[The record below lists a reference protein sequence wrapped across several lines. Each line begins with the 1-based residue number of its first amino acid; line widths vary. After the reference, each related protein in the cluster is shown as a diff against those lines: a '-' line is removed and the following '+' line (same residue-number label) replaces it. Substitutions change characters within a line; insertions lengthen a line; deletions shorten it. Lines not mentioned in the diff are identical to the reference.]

1 MAVKKAL
8 VLSCLLGASFLA
20 QAAPA
25 SFVVQDIQ
33 VDGLQRVTLGAAL
46 LNLPIRVGDT
56 VDSVTLASAIK
67 KLYSSGNFEDVK
79 VYRDGQV
86 LQVMVKERPTISSI
100 EFAGNKDIKEEQL
113 TQSLESSG
121 IRVGDPLDR
130 TVLTSLEK
138 GLEDFYYGVGKYS
151 AKVKAIVTPLPRNR
165 VDLKFSFVEGDSAK
179 IEQINI
185 VGNSVFPE
193 AKLIAQLSLRDE
205 VPWWNFTA
213 DQRYQKQ
220 KLAGDIETLRSYYM
234 DRGYIRFSQES
245 TQVSMTPDKKGVY
258 VTLNIKEG
266 DQYKVSGVQL
276 KGNLIDRGSELNALI
291 PIVAGST
298 YSASQVTHTEEV
310 LAKFLGRYGYAYPK
324 VVTFPQVND
333 QTKEVELIVNVEP
346 GPRVYVRNI
355 NFSGNATTEDQ
366 VLRREMRQMEGTW
379 LSSDN
384 IEQSKGRLNRL
395 GFFESVEVDTKRVPG
410 NDDLVDLDF
419 KVKEQPAG
427 SINAGIGYGTES
439 GISLQA
445 GVAQDNFMGTGK
457 RVSVNASTNDYSK
470 SVDLSYTDPYFT
482 VDGVS
487 LGGRVY
493 YNQFRAD
500 DADIV
505 DYENE
510 TIGFRLSSGFPVNE
524 FNRLDFSVG
533 IENSRLTQPRF
544 NQDKFNQCMNDYGG
558 NLEDAKEYCFDVWED
573 NQQSVQTEA
582 FWNEYAPGQDE
593 VKFTTVDL
601 TAGWTRST
609 LNKGMFPTAGSRQR
623 VNAKVTIPGMDLQ
636 YYKLSAED
644 AHYLPLDA
652 DHNWVVIGKGR
663 VSYGNGYG
671 DSSILPFF
679 ENYYA
684 GGFDT
689 VRGFK
694 SNSIGPKAIYAG
706 YKPPVCT
713 ETNGNREC
721 AALVPTGDY
730 KGSDTSVGGNALAV
744 ASFELVFPTPFVSE
758 TYRPQIRSTLFVDAG
773 SVWSTDF
780 ANSDYPCA
788 PGSDCNYV
796 SQDYSDP
803 ANVRISA
810 GVSLQWLSPM
820 GPLVFALAKPLKQY
834 EGDRTEVFSFNI
846 GRTF

>member
-544 NQDKFNQCMNDYGG
+544 NQDKFNQCVEDYGG
-558 NLEDAKEYCFDVWED
+558 SKDDPQNAQDARDYCFDVWED

-623 VNAKVTIPGMDLQ
+623 INAKVTIPGMDLQ
-636 YYKLSAED
+636 YYKLSVED

-694 SNSIGPKAIYAG
+694 SNSIGPKAIYKKYYRPG
-706 YKPPVCT
+706 EKDS
-713 ETNGNREC
+713 NGNSLCSE
-721 AALVPTGDY
+721 TGGPCDSNGY
-730 KGSDTSVGGNALAV
+730 YGSDTS
-744 ASFELVFPTPFVSE
+744 
-758 TYRPQIRSTLFVDAG
+758 
-773 SVWSTDF
+773 
-780 ANSDYPCA
+780 
-788 PGSDCNYV
+788 
-796 SQDYSDP
+796 
-803 ANVRISA
+803 
-810 GVSLQWLSPM
+810 
-820 GPLVFALAKPLKQY
+820 
-834 EGDRTEVFSFNI
+834 
-846 GRTF
+846 

>member
-33 VDGLQRVTLGAAL
+33 VEGLQRVTLGAAL

-56 VDSVTLASAIK
+56 VDSVALASAIK
-67 KLYSSGNFEDVK
+67 KLYASGNFEDVK

-165 VDLKFSFVEGDSAK
+165 VDLKFTFVEGEAAK
-179 IEQINI
+179 IQQINI

-193 AKLIAQLSLRDE
+193 EKLIAQLSLRDE

-234 DRGYIRFSQES
+234 DRGYIRFQQES

-276 KGNLIDRGSELNALI
+276 KGDLIDRGGEMKELI
-291 PIVAGST
+291 PIAAGST

-310 LAKFLGRYGYAYPK
+310 LSKFLGRYGYAYPK

-333 QTKEVELIVNVEP
+333 KTKEVELIVNVEP

-384 IEQSKGRLNRL
+384 IEQSKSRLNRL
-395 GFFESVEVDTKRVPG
+395 GYFESVEVDTKRVPG

-439 GISLQA
+439 GLSLQA
-445 GVAQDNFMGTGK
+445 GISQDNFMGTGK
-457 RVSVNASTNDYSK
+457 KVSINASTNDYSK
-470 SVDLSYTDPYFT
+470 NVDLSYNDPYFT

-524 FNRLDFSVG
+524 FNRLDFSTG
-533 IENSRLTQPRF
+533 IESSKLSRPTF
-544 NQDKFNQCMNDYGG
+544 NEAKFKECIGSDGVDENNNCYNQWND
-558 NLEDAKEYCFDVWED
+558 NR
-573 NQQSVQTEA
+573 QSVQMDQ
-582 FWNEYAPGQDE
+582 FWDLYAKGEDSVE
-593 VKFTTVDL
+593 FVTVDL

-609 LNKGMFPTAGSRQR
+609 LNKGMFPTAGERQR
-623 VNAKVTIPGMDLQ
+623 VNAKVTVPGMELQ

-644 AHYLPLDA
+644 AHYFPLDV
-652 DHNWVVIGKGR
+652 DHSWVMIGKGR

-671 DSSILPFF
+671 DDSMLPFF

-694 SNSIGPKAIYAG
+694 SNTIGPKAIYATYNPLG
-706 YKPPVCT
+706 KNGCT
-713 ETNGNREC
+713 GNQPC
-721 AALVPTGDY
+721 KTGNY
-730 KGSDTSVGGNALAV
+730 EGSDTSVGGNALAV
-744 ASFELVFPTPFVSE
+744 ASLELVFPTPFVSE
-758 TYRPQIRSTLFVDAG
+758 TYRPQIRTTAFIDAG
-773 SVWSTDF
+773 TVWSTDF
-780 ANSDYPCA
+780 ANSAYTCDPSGNANC
-788 PGSDCNYV
+788 SYV
-796 SQDYSDP
+796 SQDYSSP
-803 ANVRISA
+803 GNIRVSA

-820 GPLVFALAKPLKQY
+820 GPLVFALAKPIKQY
-834 EGDRTEVFSFNI
+834 EGDRTEFFSFNI

>member
-1 MAVKKAL
+1 MAVKNAL

-56 VDSVTLASAIK
+56 VDSVALASAIK
-67 KLYSSGNFEDVK
+67 KLYASGNFEDVK
-79 VYRDGQV
+79 VYRDGQM

-100 EFAGNKDIKEEQL
+100 EFVGNKDIKEEQL
-113 TQSLESSG
+113 TQSLESTG

-151 AKVKAIVTPLPRNR
+151 AKVKAVITPLPRNR
-165 VDLKFSFVEGDSAK
+165 VDLKFTFVEGDAAK
-179 IEQINI
+179 IQQINI

-193 AKLIAQLSLRDE
+193 DRLVAQLSLRDE

-234 DRGYIRFSQES
+234 DRGYIRFQQES

-258 VTLNIKEG
+258 ITLNIKEG

-276 KGNLIDRGSELNALI
+276 KGALNERAGEMRGLI
-291 PIVAGST
+291 PITAGNI

-310 LAKFLGRYGYAYPK
+310 LSKYLGRYGYAYPK
-324 VVTFPQVND
+324 VVTFPQIND
-333 QTKEVELIVNVEP
+333 QTKEVELIINVEP

-355 NFSGNATTEDQ
+355 NFAGNVSTEDQ

-379 LSSDN
+379 LSSEK
-384 IEQSKGRLNRL
+384 IEQSKARLNRL
-395 GFFESVEVDTKRVPG
+395 GYFENVEVATKRVPG

-439 GISLQA
+439 GMSLQA
-445 GVAQDNFMGTGK
+445 GISQDNFLGTGNK
-457 RVSVNASTNDYSK
+457 VALNASTNDYSK
-470 SVDLSYTDPYFT
+470 SIDLSYTDPYFT

-493 YNQFRAD
+493 YNLFRAD

-510 TIGFRLSSGFPVNE
+510 TIGFRLSTGFPVNE
-524 FNRLDFSVG
+524 FNRLDFSTG
-533 IENSRLTQPRF
+533 IESSKLSRPSF
-544 NQDKFNQCMNDYGG
+544 NPSKFNECIKDNNEEDCYDQWNDSR
-558 NLEDAKEYCFDVWED
+558 
-573 NQQSVQTEA
+573 QSVQMDQ
-582 FWNEYAPGQDE
+582 FWDTYSSDGDKLDFN
-593 VKFTTVDL
+593 TVDV

-609 LNKGMFPTAGSRQR
+609 LNKGMFPTDGDRQR
-623 VNAKVTIPGMDLQ
+623 ISAKVTVPGMELQ

-644 AHYLPLDA
+644 AHYFPLDA
-652 DHNWVVIGKGR
+652 DHNWVMIGKGR
-663 VSYGNGYG
+663 VAYGNGYG
-671 DSSILPFF
+671 NSTALPFF

-694 SNSIGPKAIYAG
+694 SNTIGPKAIYKQYRNNGAG
-706 YKPPVCT
+706 
-713 ETNGNREC
+713 EE
-721 AALVPTGDY
+721 PTATGTY
-730 KGSDTSVGGNALAV
+730 EGSDTSVGGNALAV
-744 ASFELVFPTPFVSE
+744 ASFELVFPTPFVSD
-758 TYRPQIRSTLFVDAG
+758 TYAPQIRSTFFVDAG
-773 SVWSTDF
+773 TVWSTEFNNGAYQCD
-780 ANSDYPCA
+780 A
-788 PGSDCNYV
+788 GSDCNFKNE
-796 SQDYSDP
+796 DYSDP
-803 ANVRISA
+803 ANIRMSA

-820 GPLVFALAKPLKQY
+820 GPLVFALAQPIKKY

>member
-33 VDGLQRVTLGAAL
+33 VEGLQRVTLGAAL

-56 VDSVTLASAIK
+56 VDSVALASAIK
-67 KLYSSGNFEDVK
+67 KLYASGNFEDVQ

-165 VDLKFSFVEGDSAK
+165 VDLKFTFVEGEAAK
-179 IEQINI
+179 IQQINI

-193 AKLIAQLSLRDE
+193 EKLIAQLSLRDE

-234 DRGYIRFSQES
+234 DRGYIRFQQES

-276 KGNLIDRGSELNALI
+276 KGNLIDRAGEMKGLI
-291 PIVAGST
+291 PIAAGST

-310 LAKFLGRYGYAYPK
+310 LSKFLGRYGYAYPK

-333 QTKEVELIVNVEP
+333 KTKEVELIVNVEP

-384 IEQSKGRLNRL
+384 IEQSKSRLNRL
-395 GFFESVEVDTKRVPG
+395 GYFESVEVDTKRVPG
-410 NDDLVDLDF
+410 NEDLVDLDF

-439 GISLQA
+439 GLSLQA
-445 GVAQDNFMGTGK
+445 GISQDNFMGTGK
-457 RVSVNASTNDYSK
+457 RVSINASTNDYSK
-470 SVDLSYTDPYFT
+470 SVDLSYNDPYFT

-510 TIGFRLSSGFPVNE
+510 TIGFRLSSGFPINE
-524 FNRLDFSVG
+524 FNRLDFSTG
-533 IENSRLTQPRF
+533 IESSKLSRPTF
-544 NQDKFNQCMNDYGG
+544 NESKFNECIAENTPSADNTYCYDLWND
-558 NLEDAKEYCFDVWED
+558 NR
-573 NQQSVQTEA
+573 QSVQMDQ
-582 FWNEYAPGQDE
+582 FWDLYAKGENSVDF
-593 VKFTTVDL
+593 VTVDF

-609 LNKGMFPTAGSRQR
+609 LNKGMFPTAGDRQR
-623 VNAKVTIPGMDLQ
+623 VNAKVTVPGMELQ

-644 AHYLPLDA
+644 AHYFPLDA
-652 DHNWVVIGKGR
+652 DHSWVVIGKGR

-671 DSSILPFF
+671 SDSMLPFF

-694 SNSIGPKAIYAG
+694 SNTIGPKAIYKQYQNNGSSA
-706 YKPPVCT
+706 PT
-713 ETNGNREC
+713 ETGKYE
-721 AALVPTGDY
+721 
-730 KGSDTSVGGNALAV
+730 GSDTSVGGNALAV

-758 TYRPQIRSTLFVDAG
+758 TYRPQIRTTAFVDAG
-773 SVWSTDF
+773 TVWSTDF
-780 ANSDYPCA
+780 ANGAYPCA
-788 PGSDCNYV
+788 DGADCNYL
-796 SQDYSDP
+796 SQDYSNP
-803 ANVRISA
+803 GNIRVSA

-820 GPLVFALAKPLKQY
+820 GPLVFALAKPIKKY
-834 EGDRTEVFSFNI
+834 EGDRTEFFSFNI

>member
-1 MAVKKAL
+1 MAVNKAL

-56 VDSVTLASAIK
+56 VDTVSLASAIK

-79 VYRDGQV
+79 VYRDGQI

-113 TQSLESSG
+113 TQSLDSSG

-130 TVLTSLEK
+130 TVLSSLEK

-165 VDLKFSFVEGDSAK
+165 VDLKFTFVEGQAAK
-179 IEQINI
+179 IQQINI

-193 AKLIAQLSLRDE
+193 EKLIAQLSLRDE

-234 DRGYIRFSQES
+234 DRGYIRFQQES

-266 DQYKVSGVQL
+266 ERYKVSGIQV
-276 KGNLIDRGSELNALI
+276 KGDLIDRGSEMRELI
-291 PIVAGST
+291 PIKAGTT

-310 LAKFLGRYGYAYPK
+310 LSKFLGRYGYAYPK
-324 VVTFPQVND
+324 VVTFPQIND
-333 QTKEVELIVNVEP
+333 ESKEVELIVNIEP

-355 NFSGNATTEDQ
+355 NFSGNVTTEDE

-384 IEQSKGRLNRL
+384 VAQSKDRLNRL
-395 GFFESVEVDTKRVPG
+395 GYFESAEVETKRVPG
-410 NDDLVDLDF
+410 SDDLVDLDF

-439 GISLQA
+439 GLSLQA
-445 GVAQDNFMGTGK
+445 GISQDNFMGTGK
-457 RVSVNASTNDYSK
+457 KVAISASTNDYSK
-470 SVDLSYTDPYFT
+470 NIDLSYNDPYFT
-482 VDGVS
+482 VDGIS

-505 DYENE
+505 SYENE
-510 TIGFRLSSGFPVNE
+510 TVGFRLSSGFPVNE
-524 FNRLDFSVG
+524 YNRLDFSTG
-533 IENSRLTQPRF
+533 IESTKLSRPTFNANSYQ
-544 NQDKFNQCMNDYGG
+544 QCLKDNETNSSFCWDQWNDSR
-558 NLEDAKEYCFDVWED
+558 
-573 NQQSVQTEA
+573 QSAQLDE
-582 FWNEYAPGQDE
+582 FWNLYSQDGANLDF
-593 VKFTTVDL
+593 VTVDL
-601 TAGWTRST
+601 TASWTRST
-609 LNKGMFPTAGSRQR
+609 LNKGMFPTAGDRQR
-623 VNAKVTIPGMDLQ
+623 LNAKVTIPGMELQ

-644 AHYLPLDA
+644 AHYYPLDA
-652 DHNWVVIGKGR
+652 DHNWVMIGKGR
-663 VSYGNGYG
+663 VSYGTGYG
-671 DSSILPFF
+671 DNTMLPFF

-694 SNSIGPKAIYAG
+694 SNTIGPKAIYAT
-706 YKPPVCT
+706 YNKPPQDCVGDACI
-713 ETNGNREC
+713 
-721 AALVPTGDY
+721 PSKTGY
-730 KGSDTSVGGNALAV
+730 YEGSDTSVGGNALAV

-758 TYRPQIRSTLFVDAG
+758 TYRPQIRTTAFIDAG
-773 SVWSTDF
+773 SVWSTEF
-780 ANSDYPCA
+780 ANGNYACA
-788 PGSDCNYV
+788 SGSNCNYL

-803 ANVRISA
+803 ANVRVSA

-820 GPLVFALAKPLKQY
+820 GPLVFALAKPIKEY
-834 EGDRTEVFSFNI
+834 EGDRTEFFSFNI